1 MIVVPGGP
9 TAGLKIPDG
18 VFDSEGRSRG
28 RAVRNLMGAEV
39 TKEVTRMRYDRG
51 YVPLKGRF
59 YQRVAALGFT
69 LEQEH
74 AARILRHFGAGNR
87 TCFQFL
93 PAEQTTTDGHLLFR
107 SRGFMRGFAWKGSD
121 YSDGKVH
128 EAIPFVAPRRFG

>member
-1 MIVVPGGP
+1 M
-9 TAGLKIPDG
+9 
-18 VFDSEGRSRG
+18 
-28 RAVRNLMGAEV
+28 RNLMGAEV
-39 TKEVTRMRYDRG
+39 TKEVTRMRHDRG
-51 YVPLKGRF
+51 YAPLEGRF

-87 TCFQFL
+87 SGFPFL
-93 PAEQTTTDGHLLFR
+93 PAEQTTDGHLLFR